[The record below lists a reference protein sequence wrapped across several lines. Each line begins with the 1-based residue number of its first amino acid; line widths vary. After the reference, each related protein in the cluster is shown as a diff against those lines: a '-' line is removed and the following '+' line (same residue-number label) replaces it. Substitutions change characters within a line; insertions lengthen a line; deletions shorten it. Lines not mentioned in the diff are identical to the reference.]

1 MNFAQHSA
9 WQAAEQMIM
18 RSRSFSRQ
26 MLFARSDE
34 KDTMPL
40 SEPAAKEVT
49 APLSE
54 PAAMPKK
61 HRKARMRFTLD
72 TTEYDKRLQNL
83 LEPPRVSA
91 GKQ

>member
-9 WQAAEQMIM
+9 WQAAEQMFM

-34 KDTMPL
+34 KDT
-40 SEPAAKEVT
+40 
-49 APLSE
+49 APQSE

-61 HRKARMRFTLD
+61 QRKARMRFTLD

-83 LEPPRVSA
+83 LEPPRECA
-91 GKQ
+91 GKR

>member
-1 MNFAQHSA
+1 MF
-9 WQAAEQMIM
+9 M

-40 SEPAAKEVT
+40 SEPAAKEDT

-61 HRKARMRFTLD
+61 QRKARMRFTLD
-72 TTEYDKRLQNL
+72 TTEFNKRLQDL

-91 GKQ
+91 GKK